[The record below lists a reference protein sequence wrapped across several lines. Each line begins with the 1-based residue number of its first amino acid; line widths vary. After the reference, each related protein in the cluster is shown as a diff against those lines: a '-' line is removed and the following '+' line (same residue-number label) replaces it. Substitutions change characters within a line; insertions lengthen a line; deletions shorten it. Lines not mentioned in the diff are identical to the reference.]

1 MHRTRAIVAF
11 ILIAAGLV
19 WIGQGTAII
28 KGSSFMTGDPLW
40 AWIGAACLVVGIAI
54 AAIELRSRRSGRS
67 A

>member
-19 WIGQGTAII
+19 WIGQGTSVL
-28 KGSSFMTGDPLW
+28 KGSSFMVGDARW
-40 AWIGAACLVVGIAI
+40 AWIGAACLLVGAVL
-54 AAIELRSRRSGRS
+54 AVRELRSRR

>member
-1 MHRTRAIVAF
+1 MQRSRLIVAL

-28 KGSSFMTGDPLW
+28 KSRSFMTGDPTW
-40 AWIGAACLVVGIAI
+40 AWIGAACVVAGALIVALEI
-54 AAIELRSRRSGRS
+54 RRRRR